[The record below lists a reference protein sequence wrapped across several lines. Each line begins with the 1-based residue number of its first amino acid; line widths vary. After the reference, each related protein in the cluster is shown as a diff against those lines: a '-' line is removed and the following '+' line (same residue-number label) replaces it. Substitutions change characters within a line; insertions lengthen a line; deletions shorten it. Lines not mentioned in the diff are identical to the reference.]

1 LGLMEDF
8 VDLGDTSPNPST
20 QPLGDQQYEFGSQFL
35 DDPLPGFSA
44 PAATRRASRGRGGS
58 LGSLSSSAPCQSLP
72 APPHKAR
79 GPNWT
84 ESEMLVLIGQKRI
97 EWDGRHNCNRP
108 SLAKF
113 VYGST
118 AWKVVLAGCMSVVGF
133 RVRDADQITNKWDGL
148 VKEYKKLK
156 DYIEGSGSANWW
168 GMSREEK
175 KELSRTRRM
184 PLEFTESMYT
194 EMESFVGKRQI
205 FGKAVDVVDSDR
217 PPAHARRPVSCS
229 PPAAFIPSCIPTGSP
244 TTSATT
250 TPNSVAPATPGDD
263 TPGSTGRKRKS
274 SGSDNLVDFV
284 RDFNCEYLSR
294 VETQERDK
302 RVWRSDV
309 MAFDAAREARM
320 AKKDAETLNMDQR
333 LYELE
338 AERTKNLGNMTTAL
352 LMLAS
357 SMDAL
362 TRFIMQSLTLALS
375 FIPIVLFLKDVWRC
389 SLHFVCA
396 QGSQECPLSP
406 SCLPARLFP
415 RSQGPLALEGG
426 KFPHPPHVRRR

>member
-1 LGLMEDF
+1 MGLMEDF

-20 QPLGDQQYEFGSQFL
+20 QALGDQQYEFGSQFL
-35 DDPLPGFSA
+35 DDQLPAFSA
-44 PAATRRASRGRGGS
+44 PPAARKAGRGRGGS
-58 LGSLSSSAPCQSLP
+58 LGSLSSSAPSQSLP

-108 SLAKF
+108 ALAKF

-205 FGKAVDVVDSDR
+205 FGKALDVVDSDR
-217 PPAHARRPVSCS
+217 PAAPARRPVGCS
-229 PPAAFIPSCIPTGSP
+229 PPAAFIPSCIPACSP

-250 TPNSVAPATPGDD
+250 TPNSTTPPTPGDD

-274 SGSDNLVDFV
+274 SATDSLVDFV
-284 RDFNCEYLSR
+284 KDFNCEYLSR
-294 VETQERDK
+294 VEAQDKDK

-309 MAFDAAREARM
+309 MAFDAAREARI
-320 AKKDAETLNMDQR
+320 AKKDAQTLNMDQK

-362 TRFIMQSLTLALS
+362 PRYSVLSLTLALQ
-375 FIPIVLFLKDVWRC
+375 FLLIVLFLRDV
-389 SLHFVCA
+389 
-396 QGSQECPLSP
+396 
-406 SCLPARLFP
+406 
-415 RSQGPLALEGG
+415 
-426 KFPHPPHVRRR
+426 